1 MMKKRER
8 TIDAYKKAGAEMRLL
23 KTLQSRVWTGVGNL
37 VSAQDQ
43 NKLLRAFRI
52 IDAVCSNVE
61 DNMFRD
67 HPELG
72 SEYIDVFYG
81 ATYAEPRRPLDAEII
96 AKAKEVADD
105 LFRKSH

>member
-1 MMKKRER
+1 MLKKSER
-8 TIDAYKKAGAEMRLL
+8 TLEVYKRAGAEMRLL

-43 NKLLRAFRI
+43 DKLLRAFRI
-52 IDAVCSNVE
+52 IDVVCSNAE

-81 ATYAEPRRPLDAEII
+81 ATYAAPRNSLDEEII
-96 AKAKEVADD
+96 AKAKEAADD
-105 LFRKSH
+105 LFRESR